1 MSMLAEYRPYIMI
14 AALVGLFFLPSDW
27 RKSKLFY
34 IAVVLLAF
42 SSGYELIYKEP
53 VTKMPSRINQA
64 LNGETVPEH
73 SENVK
78 YYKKPDF

>member
-14 AALVGLFFLPSDW
+14 VALVGLFFLPSDW
-27 RKSKLFY
+27 RKSKLFI

-53 VTKMPSRINQA
+53 VTKMPARINHA
-64 LNGETVPEH
+64 LNDEQVPEH